1 MESVMRPEDVKVG
14 QTHFIH
20 PFRKNWNAGA
30 KVTVEALFGV
40 DMMVKVHHSGAPI
53 MVFFTDLWRGYD

>member
-1 MESVMRPEDVKVG
+1 MRPEDVKVG

-20 PFRKNWNAGA
+20 PFRNHYCAGT

-40 DMMVKVHHSGAPI
+40 DMMVRCPSGRHV
-53 MVFFTDLWRGYD
+53 MVFFTDLWRGYE

>member
-1 MESVMRPEDVKVG
+1 MRPEKVKVG

-20 PFRKNWNAGA
+20 PFRKNGDAGA

-40 DMMVKVHHSGAPI
+40 DMMVKVHHSGASI

>member
-1 MESVMRPEDVKVG
+1 MRPEDVNVG

>member
-1 MESVMRPEDVKVG
+1 MTMRPEEVKVR

-20 PFRKNWNAGA
+20 PFRKNGNAGA
-30 KVTVEALFGV
+30 KVTVESIFGV